1 VQTAYTWS
9 KTLDDASGITAGDQ
23 LPGYANHNRRDL
35 DKSIS
40 ALDIPHRVVA
50 SFEYELPFGAGERF
64 ASRPGLLRAVAG
76 GWTLN
81 GIATLQSGPPIA
93 ITSET
98 NRTSSFGGSQR
109 PHSTGVSSRT
119 PGGVRERL
127 DNYFDGAAFSHA
139 APYTFGNLGRF
150 LPDNRGPA
158 FRCLDMT
165 VLKMIGVAENRRV
178 ELRADF
184 FNLFNNVNFSP
195 PTASGTALGSSS
207 FGRITSAEAARIVQL
222 GLRMRF

>member
-1 VQTAYTWS
+1 
-9 KTLDDASGITAGDQ
+9 
-23 LPGYANHNRRDL
+23 
-35 DKSIS
+35 
-40 ALDIPHRVVA
+40 
-50 SFEYELPFGAGERF
+50 
-64 ASRPGLLRAVAG
+64 
-76 GWTLN
+76 
-81 GIATLQSGPPIA
+81 
-93 ITSET
+93 
-98 NRTSSFGGSQR
+98 
-109 PHSTGVSSRT
+109 VSSRT

-127 DNYFDGAAFSHA
+127 DNYFDRAAFSHA

-195 PTASGTALGSSS
+195 PTASGTAFGSSS
-207 FGRITSAEAARIVQL
+207 LGRITSAEAARIVQL
-222 GLRMRF
+222 GLRLRF